1 MNNETID
8 IEGALR
14 DIEIP
19 AKPQL
24 LVDIDN
30 LLNEEEPDIA
40 RISSLIVKDVAISA
54 AVLKVINSPLFGLKK
69 KVLNIKQAALYIGIN
84 GIVSLVKGMLLKQ
97 AFRQEQCTL
106 NLGRFWDTADEVAD
120 IAVKINQACEL
131 GLPPDELYVLGLF
144 HDIGLAVFASTYLD
158 YKSTLEEANR
168 SYAKSL
174 VELELDRYGLDH
186 SELGQILAKL
196 WNLPDLIGDVIKHHH
211 HHIFWQQNDDERMS
225 KLNAVLQLSDS
236 LVHKFRRGKSSYDW
250 LYAKEYVQIV
260 LGLSDEKVAE
270 LQVSLFEL
278 EIQ

>member
-1 MNNETID
+1 
-8 IEGALR
+8 
-14 DIEIP
+14 
-19 AKPQL
+19 
-24 LVDIDN
+24 
-30 LLNEEEPDIA
+30 
-40 RISSLIVKDVAISA
+40 
-54 AVLKVINSPLFGLKK
+54 
-69 KVLNIKQAALYIGIN
+69 
-84 GIVSLVKGMLLKQ
+84 
-97 AFRQEQCTL
+97 
-106 NLGRFWDTADEVAD
+106 
-120 IAVKINQACEL
+120 
-131 GLPPDELYVLGLF
+131 
-144 HDIGLAVFASTYLD
+144 
-158 YKSTLEEANR
+158 
-168 SYAKSL
+168 L